1 MAGMRETRGFSPLE
15 VIIAVA
21 ILAIGIM
28 GTFKLFP
35 IALRQVQVAHERTL
49 VSEMADARLG
59 HLRTAGGRV
68 LLQEWERGLKDTQFF
83 QHQGVDEQGNTVAP
97 PSGDNGD
104 NGDGEDIG
112 DPDVGDVVGVRI
124 PTETYTQRVYAQ
136 YNTHVQRVGP
146 DVGLRGLQ
154 RASFT
159 VEMPDGRIERFVTY
173 VVEP

>member
-1 MAGMRETRGFSPLE
+1 MLGMRETRGFSPLE

-68 LLQEWERGLKDTQFF
+68 LLQEWERGLKDVRFF
-83 QHQGVDEQGNTVAP
+83 QHQGVDEQGSTISP
-97 PSGDNGD
+97 EEGDNGD
-104 NGDGEDIG
+104 EEQSET
-112 DPDVGDVVGVRI
+112 VVGVRV
-124 PTETYTQRVYAQ
+124 PTETYTQQVYAR
-136 YNTHVQRVGP
+136 YSTHVQRVGP

-159 VEMPDGRIERFVTY
+159 VEMPDGRVERFVTY

>member
-1 MAGMRETRGFSPLE
+1 MRDRKGFSPLE

-35 IALRQVQVAHERTL
+35 IALRQVQIAHERTL
-49 VSEMADARLG
+49 ISEMADARLG

-68 LLQEWERGLKDTQFF
+68 LLQEWERGLKDARFF
-83 QHQGVDEQGNTVAP
+83 THQGIDDDGTTIPIPDDGAGDGDGQDGDGDDP
-97 PSGDNGD
+97 PSLAS
-104 NGDGEDIG
+104 
-112 DPDVGDVVGVRI
+112 VRI
-124 PTETYTQRVYAQ
+124 PTETYAQRVYSK
-136 YNTHVQRVGP
+136 YSTHVQRVGP
-146 DVGLRGLQ
+146 NVGVRGLQ

-159 VEMPDGRIERFVTY
+159 VEMPDGRVERFVTY